1 MPPLITLLELE
12 TRVASDPLLEDEV
25 DWWMRWILL
34 RKKMRRTRTRMRMK
48 IQIQMNNHWDVAS

>member
-25 DWWMRWILL
+25 DWSDALDSL
-34 RKKMRRTRTRMRMK
+34 EEENEEDKDTDEDEDT
-48 IQIQMNNHWDVAS
+48 DTDE